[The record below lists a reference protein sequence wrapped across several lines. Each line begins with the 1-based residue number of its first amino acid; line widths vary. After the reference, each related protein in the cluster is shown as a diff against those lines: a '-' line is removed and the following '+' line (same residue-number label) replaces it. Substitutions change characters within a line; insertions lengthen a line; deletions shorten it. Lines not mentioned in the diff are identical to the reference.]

1 MPQDTNQH
9 LRIVVPTTSWSGQF
23 GPPSQGAETAPV
35 QSQACAANPSSG
47 TPLHAH
53 LPVPQAS
60 AEGLTAR
67 FPWMMKI
74 PFIALC
80 ILLLSLLLISA
91 AFAAPTAICPT
102 TSSALEFA
110 MTTDSLPVL
119 KLSFIDTQAQQSILA
134 DRHVEEN
141 DKEEETVKV
150 EVSEL
155 PPAAGV
161 TSVKEPPPEEAQATP
176 HQRTLDEA
184 SSRANFVAAAEAAG
198 LLGVIVF
205 GPWGVSGVRNYLRK
219 HAEERLGAQA
229 VTDKAGDSAE
239 PTDGSN
245 LAIDAPTVTVLPL
258 ADLAY
263 IAPADLLTALKRA
276 HPDRITPIAGNLH
289 ALTCVAGARD
299 HNEDYACS
307 FSLPQGADVAPLQ
320 CVLVADGCGGHKGGR
335 DASYLAVR
343 HAAESLLA
351 NTGLAPVAQLTK
363 AFTSA
368 SDALRRI
375 GTEFWG
381 PRDLRTTLIILLATK
396 EHYHLGWIGD
406 GGAVVHRANGDWDVM
421 LTPHKGEAQ
430 NLLLASLG
438 PTQDGEPTFVCVSRQ
453 PGDRLFMGS
462 DGVFDVIEEP
472 TQFWAWFES
481 TVAEG
486 HAPQTQM
493 DALMEAAG
501 KDKHFDDN
509 LTVAYLHTPNLAP
522 LALRYLDGRKT
533 QPQTSRPAFI

>member
-1 MPQDTNQH
+1 MPQDANQH

-23 GPPSQGAETAPV
+23 EPPSQGVATAPA
-35 QSQACAANPSSG
+35 QSHACAANPSSG
-47 TPLHAH
+47 MSLHTH
-53 LPVPQAS
+53 LPVSQAL

-74 PFIALC
+74 PFIAPC
-80 ILLLSLLLISA
+80 ILLLSVLLISA
-91 AFAAPTAICPT
+91 AFAAPTAIYPT

-119 KLSFIDTQAQQSILA
+119 KLSFIDPLAQQSILA
-134 DRHVEEN
+134 DRHVEESI
-141 DKEEETVKV
+141 KE

-161 TSVKEPPPEEAQATP
+161 TSVKEPPPEEPQATP

-229 VTDKAGDSAE
+229 VTHKAGDSAE

-245 LAIDAPTVTVLPL
+245 LAIDAPTVAVLPL

-263 IAPADLLTALKRA
+263 ISPADLLTALKRA
-276 HPDRITPIAGNLH
+276 HPDRITLIPGNLH
-289 ALTCVAGARD
+289 ALSCVAGARD

-307 FSLPQGADVAPLQ
+307 FSLPQGADVSPLQ

-351 NTGLAPVAQLTK
+351 NTDLAPVAQLTK
-363 AFTSA
+363 AFTAA

-421 LTPHKGEAQ
+421 LTPHKGEVQ

-438 PTQDGEPTFVCVSRQ
+438 PTQDGEPTFICVSRQ

-481 TVAEG
+481 TVAKG

-509 LTVAYLHTPNLAP
+509 LTVAYLHTPNPEP
-522 LALRYLDGRKT
+522 LALSYLDGRKT
-533 QPQTSRPAFI
+533 PRPAFI